1 MARILVVDDEL
12 SFRTYAALAL
22 EVAGHQTT
30 EAADGVEAL
39 EAPGPF
45 ELLLTDL
52 MMPRMMGDELA
63 RRMRQRD
70 PAVKVLYLTGCS
82 EELFKEKVVL
92 SAGESVRCKPISPE
106 LLEETVSLLLC
117 GRTVPLLEMTTAPF
131 ADR

>member
-1 MARILVVDDEL
+1 
-12 SFRTYAALAL
+12 
-22 EVAGHQTT
+22 
-30 EAADGVEAL
+30 VEAL
-39 EAPGPF
+39 EASGRF

-92 SAGESVRCKPISPE
+92 SAGESVRCKPISPQ

-117 GRTVPLLEMTTAPF
+117 GRTVPLLEMPTAPF